1 MTSFVTHFSHL
12 EDKRVQGRTDYPL
25 LEILFLCICSI
36 LSGSDGWEDIE
47 DFGVAKLAWLRRYLP
62 YKNGIPCHDT
72 IARVICRISPTALQ
86 TGFLSWIK
94 SVATVTEGEI
104 IAIDGKRS
112 RGSYDRRSRKTALHM
127 VSAWACQNGVVLG
140 QQKTEDKSNEITA
153 IPALLEMLELKGCIV
168 TIDAMGCQ
176 KAIAQ
181 KIIEGGA
188 DYVLALKGNQGELHD
203 SVSEFFTIALENEF
217 KNIEHE
223 KHSEVDTG
231 HGRIEERVCYAVSVP
246 DYLQSVTK
254 PWKKLQTFVCVQ
266 STRQYDDKKET
277 EIRCYISSL
286 ANNAQQCAQ
295 AVRAHWGV
303 ENRLHWV
310 LDVTFKEDASRI
322 RREHAAHN
330 FTVMRHIALNLIK
343 REPTN
348 MSVPRKRK
356 KANYYDDYRDIILK
370 NLSF

>member
-1 MTSFVTHFSHL
+1 MSNFVTHFSHL

-25 LEILFLCICSI
+25 LELLFLCICAI

-47 DFGVAKLAWLRRYLP
+47 DWGIAKLVWLRKYLA
-62 YKNGIPCHDT
+62 YENGIPCHDT
-72 IARVICRISPTALQ
+72 IARVISRISPVALQ
-86 TGFLSWIK
+86 KGFIEWIK
-94 SVATVTEGEI
+94 SVAQLTQGEI

-112 RGSYDRRSRKTALHM
+112 RGSYDRRSRKEALHM

-140 QQKTEDKSNEITA
+140 QQKTADKSNEITA
-153 IPALLEMLELKGCIV
+153 IPALLELLELKGCIV

-181 KIIEGGA
+181 KIVEGGA

-203 SVSEFFTIALENEF
+203 SVTDFFKIALENNF
-217 KNIEHE
+217 KNIEHD
-223 KHSEVDTG
+223 KHSQVDGG
-231 HGRIEERVCYAVSVP
+231 HGRIEERVCYAVAVP
-246 DYLQSVTK
+246 DYLTSVTK
-254 PWKKLQTFVCVQ
+254 PWKKLQTLICIQ
-266 STRQYDDKKET
+266 SIREYDDKKESET
-277 EIRCYISSL
+277 RCYISSL
-286 ANNAQQCAQ
+286 PKNAQQCAH

-303 ENRLHWV
+303 ENKLHWV
-310 LDVTFKEDASRI
+310 LDVTFKEDDSRI

-343 REPTN
+343 RETTK

-370 NLSF
+370 GL